1 MKKILL
7 ATLLIGI
14 MGCSQRGEVHQKP
27 QDFIEINGK
36 VYKLLKIVPSD
47 GEDAIWIM
55 YPKDTTDKVPTVL
68 NYDVQEG
75 KTHRNETVIKIDQ

>member
-7 ATLLIGI
+7 ILSIVVLGS
-14 MGCSQRGEVHQKP
+14 CQKRGEIYQQP

-36 VYKLLKIVPSD
+36 VYKLVNIAPAD
-47 GEDAIWIM
+47 GEHGIWIM
-55 YPKDTTDKVPTVL
+55 YPKDTADKVPTVL

-75 KTHRNETVIKIDQ
+75 ETTRNESVIKID

>member
-7 ATLLIGI
+7 ATLLIGM

-36 VYKLLKIVPSD
+36 VYKIVKVVPAD

-55 YPKDTTDKVPTVL
+55 YPKDTKDNLPTVL
-68 NYDVQEG
+68 NYDVREG
-75 KTHRNETVIKIDQ
+75 KHTRNETVIKID